1 MEVKRTC
8 SGLRKMSAYDPKRTL
23 ELPPNRYTLRMAI
36 TKER

>member
-1 MEVKRTC
+1 MQIEQIKLAC
-8 SGLRKMSAYDPKRTL
+8 NSLKRTL